1 MININFT
8 KHEIWKIL
16 DAIKSYQ
23 NDYVVT
29 GAVEK
34 TFSNIISK
42 LEKAT
47 ND

>member
-1 MININFT
+1 MTNINLT
-8 KHEIWKIL
+8 NNEIWKIL

-23 NDYVVT
+23 KDYALS
-29 GAVEK
+29 GAVQK

-42 LEKAT
+42 LEKVI